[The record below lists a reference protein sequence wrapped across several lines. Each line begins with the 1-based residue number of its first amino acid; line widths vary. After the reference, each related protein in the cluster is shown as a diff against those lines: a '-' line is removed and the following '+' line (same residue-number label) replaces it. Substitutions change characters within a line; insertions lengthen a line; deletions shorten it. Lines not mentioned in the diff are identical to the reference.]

1 MCEWT
6 DCQPLPTLTTDL
18 EPHLLLPQ
26 TSCKSLLPR
35 PAEPSTLKQPL
46 LPSEWFQFSSEENL
60 LKLAKDLLQLIIE
73 APQNGHS
80 MYLSSGS
87 KLETHTILKIHC
99 SILTSQSLLSKLGKL
114 MERSIHQVQYISYS
128 VDYSTAALE
137 GNNSRL
143 SKFPQQARQSFSPLA
158 WHTRCTLSQASFQ
171 WHRCTSKAH

>member
-1 MCEWT
+1 
-6 DCQPLPTLTTDL
+6 
-18 EPHLLLPQ
+18 
-26 TSCKSLLPR
+26 
-35 PAEPSTLKQPL
+35 
-46 LPSEWFQFSSEENL
+46 
-60 LKLAKDLLQLIIE
+60 
-73 APQNGHS
+73 

-87 KLETHTILKIHC
+87 KLETYTILKIHC

-143 SKFPQQARQSFSPLA
+143 SKLPQQARQSFSPLA

-171 WHRCTSKAH
+171 WHRCTYEHTLRSSQKQMKTSYGIVVSWELALTGTCKMQHSLW